1 MDIFVNQR
9 LHKRNAV
16 SETVPTSHC
25 TYPILYR
32 DYYTKIE
39 GCVEADSI
47 GPHRVNLEPVKG
59 KKEDFTALMAVKNNA
74 PILMTI
80 LPDKGLQE
88 IGALNEDLGSRFRK
102 DIVDLTGYG
111 SILRSVS

>member
-1 MDIFVNQR
+1 MR
-9 LHKRNAV
+9 
-16 SETVPTSHC
+16 
-25 TYPILYR
+25 ILYR

-47 GPHRVNLEPVKG
+47 GPHRVNLELEKG
-59 KKEDFTALMAVKNNA
+59 KKKDLTALVAVKDNK
-74 PILMTI
+74 PILMTV

-111 SILRSVS
+111 SISRSVS